1 MEIDIG
7 YEQQH
12 GLWKLSCENDESFCI
27 NIAQERWFVKI
38 FLPEIDSK
46 IKFMADLYSD
56 KNAFSSLWYDENKK
70 KRDDFRVCNL
80 GTDDDSG
87 KMLFLRKETD
97 RNWVSSLSDNFS
109 YVSHDNRKQ
118 KDMKKPRAYLK

>member
-1 MEIDIG
+1 
-7 YEQQH
+7 
-12 GLWKLSCENDESFCI
+12 
-27 NIAQERWFVKI
+27 
-38 FLPEIDSK
+38 
-46 IKFMADLYSD
+46 MADLYSD

-70 KRDDFRVCNL
+70 KR
-80 GTDDDSG
+80 DDDSG

>member
-1 MEIDIG
+1 M
-7 YEQQH
+7 
-12 GLWKLSCENDESFCI
+12 
-27 NIAQERWFVKI
+27 KI